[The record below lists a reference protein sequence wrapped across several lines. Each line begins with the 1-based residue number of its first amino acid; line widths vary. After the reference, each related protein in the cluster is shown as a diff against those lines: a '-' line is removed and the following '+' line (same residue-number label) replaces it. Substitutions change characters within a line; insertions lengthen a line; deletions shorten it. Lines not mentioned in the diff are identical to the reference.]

1 MRILLLNHQQNKTA
15 AGQVWLSHPTAIYL
29 TSPTLSFLICKVE
42 MGFTPT
48 RVPSKPGSGL
58 PAQSRVWRLCRW
70 QVLQSL
76 SVQRSNRCQ
85 PSLASRGHCHAMQ
98 TVPASACRTGSS
110 PQGGSPS
117 SQLYGG
123 DVLSSIHPP
132 FREAA
137 SSPGPGHWVSTQAS
151 FQTLEDPG
159 HHNRVTPLNPTINST
174 PIVCQARSD
183 PSCHLISKK

>member
-15 AGQVWLSHPTAIYL
+15 AGQVWLSHSTAIYL

-58 PAQSRVWRLCRW
+58 PAQSRVWRPCRW

-110 PQGGSPS
+110 PQGGPPVLTAVWRRCAIQHPSPFQRGCLIPWTGSLGLHSGQLSDSGGSRSPQPCDS
-117 SQLYGG
+117 S
-123 DVLSSIHPP
+123 
-132 FREAA
+132 
-137 SSPGPGHWVSTQAS
+137 
-151 FQTLEDPG
+151 
-159 HHNRVTPLNPTINST
+159 
-174 PIVCQARSD
+174 
-183 PSCHLISKK
+183 

>member
-15 AGQVWLSHPTAIYL
+15 AGQVWLSHSTAIYL

-58 PAQSRVWRLCRW
+58 PAQSRVWRPCRW

-110 PQGGSPS
+110 PQGGPPRPHSCMEEMCYPAS
-117 SQLYGG
+117 IP
-123 DVLSSIHPP
+123 LSERLPHP
-132 FREAA
+132 
-137 SSPGPGHWVSTQAS
+137 
-151 FQTLEDPG
+151 LD
-159 HHNRVTPLNPTINST
+159 RVTESPLRPAFRLWRIQVTT
-174 PIVCQARSD
+174 TV
-183 PSCHLISKK
+183 